1 MKLKEFSMQ
10 SGFKVLAMARL
21 SQTEYSIVLY
31 LINCSASA
39 LDEVITTDSELSSL
53 IGYDEVETR
62 KALENL
68 SNRKLIKVKYGQPHA
83 NPDIDSLRLG
93 MHFNTKDWHLDF
105 NEDVTYND
113 AVVFPFRRKGESPLH
128 LLNDPNSESNLQVKK
143 KATWFRVYDSFV
155 QDRDFTDEEID
166 QTEAAAKMLIDTHPV
181 DQVLLI
187 VRHFRDR
194 IPTLSLLASSW
205 QHYQELL
212 ETETQKVDLLG
223 ARKKHLEI
231 DENLRKAAKD
241 FLNSEFSTELKDEER
256 NVLDIL
262 IKHQYPRRQLFWAYQ
277 TRSRYPNL
285 NAFFSDNASLMLSVT
300 NSGKLVHAPKP
311 TDDD

>member
-1 MKLKEFSMQ
+1 MKLKEFSLQ

-31 LINCSASA
+31 LINCSASS
-39 LDEVITTDSELSSL
+39 LDEVITTDAELSSL
-53 IGYDEVETR
+53 IGYDEDETR

-68 SNRKLIKVKYGQPHA
+68 TNRKIIKVKYGQPHT

-93 MHFNTKDWHLDF
+93 MHFNMKEWHLDF
-105 NEDVTYND
+105 NEDVTHND
-113 AVVFPFRRKGESPLH
+113 AVVFPFRRKGESNLH
-128 LLNDPNSESNLQVKK
+128 LLNDAKSETAQQAKK
-143 KATWFRVYDSFV
+143 KATWSRVYESFV
-155 QDRDFTDEEID
+155 QERDLTDIEAK

-223 ARKKHLEI
+223 ARKKHLEC
-231 DENLRKAAKD
+231 DDNLRKAAKD
-241 FLNSEFSTELKDEER
+241 FLNSTLSADLKDEER

-285 NAFFSDNASLMLSVT
+285 SSFFSDNASLMLSVT
-300 NSGKLVHAPKP
+300 NAGKLVHAPKP
-311 TDDD
+311 AEDD